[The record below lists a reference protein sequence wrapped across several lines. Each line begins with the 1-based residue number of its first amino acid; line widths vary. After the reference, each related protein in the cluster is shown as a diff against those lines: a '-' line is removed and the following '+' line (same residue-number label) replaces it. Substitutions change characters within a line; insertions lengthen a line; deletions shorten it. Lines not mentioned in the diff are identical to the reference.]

1 MRIKTPLA
9 TALLAFIITSCN
21 QQEVMPEPSPIG
33 LTFNVA
39 ADPIS
44 RATTNV
50 ADQDPIRAFMYVS
63 DITTGKVV
71 TLAQQSALEN
81 GLFQFSIELDRNH
94 KYTVAFWADAG
105 DYNIDS
111 AEGLKNIRYTNSS
124 TQAPK
129 IAYTAK
135 LENFT
140 PTESVRSVTLQHAVG
155 KLVVR

>member
-1 MRIKTPLA
+1 M
-9 TALLAFIITSCN
+9 
-21 QQEVMPEPSPIG
+21 
-33 LTFNVA
+33 
-39 ADPIS
+39 
-44 RATTNV
+44 
-50 ADQDPIRAFMYVS
+50 
-63 DITTGKVV
+63 
-71 TLAQQSALEN
+71 AQQSALEN

-140 PTESVRSVTLQHAVG
+140 PTESVR
-155 KLVVR
+155 